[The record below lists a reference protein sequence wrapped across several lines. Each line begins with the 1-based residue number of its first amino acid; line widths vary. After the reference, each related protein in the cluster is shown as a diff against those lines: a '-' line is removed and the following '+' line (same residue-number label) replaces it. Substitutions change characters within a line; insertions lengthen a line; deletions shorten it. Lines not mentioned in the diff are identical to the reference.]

1 MSAQKPVSPLARRFR
16 GFLPVVIDVETAG
29 FNSKTDALLELA
41 AVMLRMTEEGY
52 FELQETHAFHIIPF
66 AGANLDE
73 AALAF
78 TGIDPYHPFRF
89 AVSEHDA
96 LTQLFA
102 SVRQELRNQGCSRAI
117 LVGHNPSFDLAF
129 LKAAVHR
136 TGLQRNPFHSFT
148 TFDTATLG
156 GLAFGQTVL
165 ARAVQAAGLEW
176 DEKEAHSARY
186 DAERTAQL
194 FCTVL
199 NQWQGFIKADGVRAG
214 GR

>member
-1 MSAQKPVSPLARRFR
+1 MSDQKPAIPIARRFR

-52 FELQETHAFHIIPF
+52 FELQETLAFHIIPF

-96 LTQLFA
+96 LTQLFS
-102 SVRQELRNQGCSRAI
+102 SVRRELRTQGCSRAI

-194 FCTVL
+194 FCAVL
-199 NQWQGFIKADGVRAG
+199 NQWHESVKPNPMSVNPK
-214 GR
+214 